1 MIHEMGDRGDSRD
14 GKHDSLCSHVA

>member
-1 MIHEMGDRGDSRD
+1 MVHEMGDRGDSRD